1 MVDFRFHK
9 ILKKFYSCDQ
19 LEDESVTFYSYRL
32 EEIFDQ
38 AVQIKALKRSDV
50 LILKQVFHA
59 GLRKDLKFMS
69 VYQFDRIGSY
79 DDLKKEVRKLESDMS
94 DGDNP
99 EQKSKPCKAAVTSET
114 TLKDMTEVKDLL
126 KKLNEIIEKL
136 EKEKEASQQQQQG
149 FYSRGRGQRGRGRG
163 YRGRG
168 RGNYQP
174 QRPIAGQNFQPTC
187 WSCNEKGH
195 LQRNCPAN

>member
-1 MVDFRFHK
+1 M
-9 ILKKFYSCDQ
+9 
-19 LEDESVTFYSYRL
+19 
-32 EEIFDQ
+32 
-38 AVQIKALKRSDV
+38 KRSDV

-79 DDLKKEVRKLESDMS
+79 DDLKKEARKLESDMS
-94 DGDNP
+94 VGDNP

-126 KKLNEIIEKL
+126 KKLIERIEKL
-136 EKEKEASQQQQQG
+136 EKEKEASQQQRQQ
-149 FYSRGRGQRGRGRG
+149 QQ

-168 RGNYQP
+168 RGNYQL

-195 LQRNCPAN
+195 LQRNCPANLKNVVCYNCNETGYKQ